1 MPTSNIYHSLSSG
14 WWTVF
19 ISGVYE
25 KYKKVYKKQGSQRS
39 HLSHEHIPSEAALR
53 GHWTQQKDNF
63 RTPVSPIWTLF
74 IALRKALWSSAP
86 YHLSFKAHLNEFL
99 SPSQIIKQTR
109 THKQNLCKPHYSH
122 LLTRGCRSW
131 CSEVEGAYPLAVI
144 QT

>member
-19 ISGVYE
+19 ILGVYE
-25 KYKKVYKKQGSQRS
+25 KLESVQDARFAKKLFVSRT
-39 HLSHEHIPSEAALR
+39 HPSEAALR

-63 RTPVSPIWTLF
+63 RTPVSPTWTLF